1 MAGRCE
7 ALDRDLFADDVIVE
21 FRASVELIDSVSV
34 AIRLIVHCEF
44 ASEDVSVDFVVGAWD
59 VGETSDVA
67 FCAFLV
73 HCVLVSS
80 GSV

>member
-1 MAGRCE
+1 M
-7 ALDRDLFADDVIVE
+7 
-21 FRASVELIDSVSV
+21 SV

-59 VGETSDVA
+59 VGETSDVS

-73 HCVLVSS
+73 DCLLVSS
-80 GSV
+80 GVSVDSVEFSVLVDVGDEVRSLEGSGVNLEIVS